1 MMLVP
6 CHFDIIENSW
16 VLDNTCIVK
25 AIVFIGYFHEIKT
38 SEKFG
43 TYILI
48 RYGEELLVHWTV
60 VWRCFVIW
68 KWEETTVHNWSLF
81 GSYNMV
87 IYRKSF
93 RFYNQES
100 IMASW
105 WFMVNLLH
113 LHTVREFG
121 NRWLSNSELHSHLA
135 FECYLINKLSLNVKR
150 YVYLFDSYV
159 FLQLLLWFRKSILE
173 YR

>member
-1 MMLVP
+1 MTLLGTFMRSKHLKNLEHTYWYGMERNSLYIGQSFEDVSL
-6 CHFDIIENSW
+6 FESGKRQLSIIE
-16 VLDNTCIVK
+16 VCLV
-25 AIVFIGYFHEIKT
+25 AI
-38 SEKFG
+38 
-43 TYILI
+43 
-48 RYGEELLVHWTV
+48 
-60 VWRCFVIW
+60 IW
-68 KWEETTVHNWSLF
+68 
-81 GSYNMV
+81 
-87 IYRKSF
+87 KSF

-135 FECYLINKLSLNVKR
+135 FECYLINKLSLNVKQ